1 MCLPYLHPKSAGGN
15 VSLASTNPF
24 DAPIIDPALLG
35 TQVDVALMREA
46 VKAGRAFV
54 AAPAW
59 EGYILR
65 EFGALAEAQTDEELD
80 AFIRDQTDTIDH
92 PVGTVKMGGA
102 DAALNAD
109 LTVKGTK
116 GLRVVDASAFVSS
129 TVRSIVLMLMCRACA
144 ALHSG
149 GAHPGADVHSRR
161 ARCFPRI

>member
-1 MCLPYLHPKSAGGN
+1 MICLPYLHPEFAGGN

-46 VKAGRAFV
+46 VKAGRTFV
-54 AAPAW
+54 SAPAW

-116 GLRVVDASAFVSS
+116 GLRVVDASAFVS
-129 TVRSIVLMLMCRACA
+129 I
-144 ALHSG
+144 
-149 GAHPGADVHSRR
+149 
-161 ARCFPRI
+161 